1 LRKYWLVITR
11 ALAVVAALT
20 LSFPRAGA
28 QSAVPLIDRQL
39 FFRDPE
45 IKNAQISPS
54 GDYIAFMKPW
64 RGVQNIWVKKTTE
77 SFQLAKLL
85 TAETKW
91 PVWGFTWSQD
101 GKYVLYQQNHDGDS
115 SLNVFAVAPSA
126 TAASGS
132 DAPDSRNLTQVHS
145 GRVQVYEAPWNDPDV
160 LYFGANDRD
169 ANWFDIYELKLST
182 GEKTLVRK
190 NTDRIFGWSFD
201 SAGRLRMAGRSDAN
215 GDRELLRVDQN
226 GFTRVYSCKVTEN
239 CWPYKYLKDGRSVY
253 LWTSKG
259 DRDQIELVRLDLDRG
274 ESAGTELV
282 ARDPLHRA
290 WPVPANFIFSDAKGE
305 LLATEY
311 TDERQ
316 RYYFMDKKLESDYRW
331 LQKQLP
337 GKEIVLDTRT
347 NDEQVWMVNVSGDTE
362 PGETYLFDRRSRK
375 LAFQYRVLED
385 LPRAALAEMK
395 SVDYPSSDGLD
406 IPAFLTLPKGVSPRS
421 LPLVVMPH
429 GGPWGHVAWGYD
441 EWAQFFANR
450 GYAVLEP
457 NFRGSAGLGK
467 VFENAGDR
475 ERGRKMQDDLTW
487 GVKYL
492 IGQGTVDPKRVGI
505 FGLSYGGYAVLAGV
519 TFTPDLYAA
528 AVDFNGTSNLLHLV
542 QDQPAGSI
550 EEYYARV
557 GDPRTAE
564 GLGLLEEYSPALHSD
579 KIKAPLMVIQGAN
592 DSVQQRSDA
601 EQIIVSLRDRGV
613 PVQYLLVPDEGHVF
627 AQPLN
632 KIAMFTA
639 VEQFFAKYLGGRC
652 QQDVPPE
659 IAARLKD
666 IVVDPLALQ
675 QEPGGGKTPAPPGRD
690 PNHQE

>member
-1 LRKYWLVITR
+1 MRHSLVAIVC
-11 ALAVVAALT
+11 AVAVAAVLT
-20 LSFPRAGA
+20 PTPPSIGA
-28 QSAVPLIDRQL
+28 QGARPLIDREA

-45 IKNAQISPS
+45 INNAQISPR
-54 GDYIAFMKPW
+54 GDFVAFLKPW

-77 SFQLAKLL
+77 SFQSAKLL

-101 GKYVLYQQNHDGDS
+101 GEYVLYQQNHDGDS

-169 ANWFDIYELKLST
+169 ANWFDVYELKLST

-190 NTDRIFGWSFD
+190 NVDRIFGWSFD
-201 SAGRLRMAGRSDAN
+201 SAGRLRMAGRIDAN
-215 GDRELLRVDQN
+215 GDRELLRVDQHS
-226 GFTRVYSCKVTEN
+226 FTRVYSCKVTEN
-239 CWPYKYLKDGRSVY
+239 CWPYRYLNDGRSVY

-282 ARDPLHRA
+282 ARDPLNRA
-290 WPVPANFIFSDAKGE
+290 GPVPANFIFSDAKGE

-316 RYYFMDKKLESDYRW
+316 RYYFIDKRLESDYRW

-337 GKEIVLDTRT
+337 GKEIALDTRT

-362 PGETYLFDRRSRK
+362 PGGTYLFDRRSRK
-375 LAFQYRVLED
+375 LAFQYRILED
-385 LPRAALAEMK
+385 LPRAALAEMR
-395 SVDYPSSDGLD
+395 SVHYPSSDGLD

-467 VFENAGDR
+467 AFENAGDR

-492 IGQGTVDPKRVGI
+492 IGLGTVDPKRVGI

-542 QDQPAGSI
+542 QGQPTGSI

-564 GLGLLEEYSPALHSD
+564 GLDLLKEYSPALHSD

-592 DSVQQRSDA
+592 DSAQQRSDA

-613 PVQYLLVPDEGHVF
+613 PVKYLLVPDEGHVF

-639 VEQFFAKYLGGRC
+639 VEQFFAKYLGGRN
-652 QQDVPPE
+652 QAGASPE
-659 IAARLKD
+659 VVARLKE
-666 IVVDPLALQ
+666 ITVDPQTLHE
-675 QEPGGGKTPAPPGRD
+675 EPSSTKIGILPGHD
-690 PNHQE
+690 PSNLK